1 MNKKELKRLE
11 KAVKQ
16 DLENSRTRAELK
28 KIYKKYLGSKG
39 QLSLFLE
46 KINQASKEEKKE
58 LGRAFNEV
66 KDVLNQEFEK
76 RKKELAQ
83 KIEEQS
89 SFFDYTLPPEKIR
102 KGHLHPLTQ
111 VKREMVDIFQNMGF
125 EVAQGPE
132 VETDWYNFD
141 ALNIP
146 QDHPARDMWDT
157 FWLEEKEDER
167 NLLLRTH
174 TSPVQVRYME
184 QHQPPIRIIS
194 PGKVYR
200 HEATDASHEFQ
211 LYHLEGLMI
220 DKDVTVAD
228 FKGVVEQFFSR
239 FFKKD
244 TQIRLRPSFFPFTEP
259 SFEIDIGCVICQGEG
274 CSLCSQTGW
283 VEMMGAGMVHPKV
296 LENSGLDSREW
307 QGFAF
312 GLGIDRTAMIRY
324 RIPEIRWFHSG
335 DLRFLKQF

>member
-16 DLENSRTRAELK
+16 DLENSRTRDELK

-46 KINQASKEEKKE
+46 KINQASKEERKE

-66 KDVLNQEFEK
+66 KDVLNKEFEK
-76 RKKELAQ
+76 RKKELAE
-83 KIEEQS
+83 KIEEQG
-89 SFFDYTLPPEKIR
+89 SFFDYTLPSEKIR
-102 KGHLHPLTQ
+102 RGHLHPLTQ

-125 EVAQGPE
+125 EIAQGPE
-132 VETDWYNFD
+132 VETEWYNFD

-157 FWLEEKEDER
+157 FWLEEKEEGK

-184 QHQPPIRIIS
+184 QHEPPIRIVS

-220 DKDVTVAD
+220 DKEVTVAD
-228 FKGVVEQFFSR
+228 FKGVVEQFFSS

-244 TQIRLRPSFFPFTEP
+244 TEIRLRPSFFPFTEP

-296 LENSGLDSREW
+296 LENAGLDSREW